1 MLFTRC
7 PECDTTFRITAD
19 ALRKADGQVRCGR
32 CACVFNAYTELR
44 RGTSETYCD
53 SGVVRKA
60 VAPTPPARETSEAL
74 AEGAAAAAGA
84 PAATVENRTPSTE
97 VEPAGSDEPDVE
109 HDRADATESEDG
121 LGNTAESEVE
131 AADAASTDV
140 EAGIATAP
148 DLQVDDIPETDGGI
162 APEAE
167 ESANAVA
174 ADEGNLAST
183 EPTFEGITVEN
194 VIEEVE
200 ASTDEPSDITTSEIE
215 SDASSTETENTQSS
229 PTFVVL
235 DEERAARPT
244 RKWTF
249 GCIAAALLLALQVT
263 HHYRAQLAATA
274 VVGPWLQKAYA
285 FLGSEVTPHWDLA
298 QYEILD
304 WTAVAEPNAEGQG
317 SLTIAAR
324 IFNRGPRTQPFP
336 HIHVQLKDRWEQT
349 VGSRIFSPS
358 EYLAGGARATEM
370 HAGRTARAQLTIVDP
385 GPDAYGFE
393 LDVCIPRG
401 SGELVCAADEVFR

>member
-44 RGTSETYCD
+44 RSTSEAYCD
-53 SGVVRKA
+53 SGVVRKLIAPPAPAREASGGIAEATGAAVEASTGHDRANATEVGRAGGAADAPRDHADAPESDDGLDDAAETELESAGAARSDADDAVAAETDLEVGDAAGIDDDA
-60 VAPTPPARETSEAL
+60 VAPK
-74 AEGAAAAAGA
+74 GH
-84 PAATVENRTPSTE
+84 
-97 VEPAGSDEPDVE
+97 DE
-109 HDRADATESEDG
+109 RGT
-121 LGNTAESEVE
+121 
-131 AADAASTDV
+131 AAD
-140 EAGIATAP
+140 
-148 DLQVDDIPETDGGI
+148 DD
-162 APEAE
+162 
-167 ESANAVA
+167 
-174 ADEGNLAST
+174 GNLAST